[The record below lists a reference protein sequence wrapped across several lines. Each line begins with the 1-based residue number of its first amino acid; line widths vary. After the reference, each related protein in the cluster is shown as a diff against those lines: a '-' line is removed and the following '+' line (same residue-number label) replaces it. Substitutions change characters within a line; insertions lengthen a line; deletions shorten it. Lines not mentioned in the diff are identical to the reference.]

1 MLCKKYEKICPVL
14 KGMAQTYQA
23 RAIKFYELLSI
34 DKASGSNGKTALS
47 LTSLF
52 SSLSFRK
59 RINTCLICWQQQATR
74 TNNLQIRL
82 HRIFKTLSR
91 VLDKVSR

>member
-1 MLCKKYEKICPVL
+1 
-14 KGMAQTYQA
+14 MAQIYQA
-23 RAIKFYELLSI
+23 TAIKFYKLLSI

-82 HRIFKTLSR
+82 HRLFVTFPGCWTKF
-91 VLDKVSR
+91 LDRLRRAILCAFNRP